1 MGLVI
6 AGWIAS
12 AFVFSTFFMKTML
25 PLRLVA
31 IASNV
36 AFMTYA
42 LLGLAYGDFGRLYP
56 IFVLHACLL
65 PLNVVR
71 LFQLRRVLAAAR
83 DAGGEQMVRALAPY
97 LSLEAHQAGKTLFQ
111 RGEAADCLYLVQQG
125 TVAIPESEVLLSSGD
140 VFGEV
145 GLFAPQGRRTASA
158 VCTTD
163 CRLLTLDGPKLVEL
177 CYQDAK
183 LAVFLARLLAG
194 YVHAETGKSDSKD
207 AGDCHESLPALDGR
221 GAGEAPARR
230 PDRAPDGRAY
240 RADLLGDGQPAAAA
254 APVYRLTAFPS
265 LPESGAG
272 LVTPRSTRS

>member
-1 MGLVI
+1 MWLVI

-12 AFVFSTFFMKTML
+12 ALVFSTFFMKTML

-65 PLNVVR
+65 PLNVLR
-71 LFQLRRVLAAAR
+71 LRQLRRVIAAVS
-83 DAGGEQMVRALAPY
+83 DATGDQVVRALAPY
-97 LSLEAHQAGKTLFQ
+97 LSREAHQAGETLFR
-111 RGEAADCLYLVQQG
+111 RGEAADRLYLVQQG
-125 TVAIPESEVLLSSGD
+125 TVTIPEAGVALSPGD

-145 GLFAPQGRRTASA
+145 GLFAPHGRRTAGA
-158 VCTTD
+158 VCATD
-163 CRLLTLDGPKLVEL
+163 CRLLTLSGQKLVEL

-194 YVHAETGKSDSKD
+194 YVYVETN
-207 AGDCHESLPALDGR
+207 
-221 GAGEAPARR
+221 
-230 PDRAPDGRAY
+230 
-240 RADLLGDGQPAAAA
+240 
-254 APVYRLTAFPS
+254 
-265 LPESGAG
+265 ESGSGA
-272 LVTPRSTRS
+272 

>member
-1 MGLVI
+1 
-6 AGWIAS
+6 
-12 AFVFSTFFMKTML
+12 MKTML

-71 LFQLRRVLAAAR
+71 LLESRRMLAAAR
-83 DAGGEQMVRALAPY
+83 DAGGEQMVRPLAPY
-97 LSLEAHQAGKTLFQ
+97 LSLEAHEAGSTLFQ
-111 RGEAADCLYLVQQG
+111 RGEAADLLYLVQQG
-125 TVAIPESEVLLSSGD
+125 TVAIPESEVVLSPGD
-140 VFGEV
+140 VFGED
-145 GLFAPQGRRTASA
+145 GLFAPQGRRTATA

-183 LAVFLARLLAG
+183 LAAHLARLLAG
-194 YVHAETGKSDSKD
+194 YVYAETGKSDS
-207 AGDCHESLPALDGR
+207 
-221 GAGEAPARR
+221 EA
-230 PDRAPDGRAY
+230 
-240 RADLLGDGQPAAAA
+240 
-254 APVYRLTAFPS
+254 
-265 LPESGAG
+265 
-272 LVTPRSTRS
+272 

>member
-1 MGLVI
+1 MWLVI

-12 AFVFSTFFMKTML
+12 ALVFSTFFMKTML

-31 IASNV
+31 ITSNV
-36 AFMTYA
+36 AFMSYA
-42 LLGLAYGDFGRLYP
+42 LLGLVYGDFGRLYP

-71 LFQLRRVLAAAR
+71 LRQLRRVIAAVR
-83 DAGGEQMVRALAPY
+83 DASGEQVVRALAPY
-97 LSLEAHQAGKTLFQ
+97 LSLETHQAGETLFR
-111 RGEAADCLYLVQQG
+111 RGEAADRLYLVQQG
-125 TVAIPESEVLLSSGD
+125 TVAIPESEVALSPGD

-145 GLFAPQGRRTASA
+145 GLFAPQGRRTATA

-194 YVHAETGKSDSKD
+194 YVDAETGKSDS
-207 AGDCHESLPALDGR
+207 
-221 GAGEAPARR
+221 EA
-230 PDRAPDGRAY
+230 
-240 RADLLGDGQPAAAA
+240 
-254 APVYRLTAFPS
+254 
-265 LPESGAG
+265 
-272 LVTPRSTRS
+272 

>member
-1 MGLVI
+1 VGIVI

-36 AFMTYA
+36 AFMTYG

-71 LFQLRRVLAAAR
+71 LLELRRVLAAAR
-83 DAGGEQMVRALAPY
+83 DAGGEQIVRALAPY
-97 LSLEAHQAGKTLFQ
+97 LSLEAHQAGATLFQ
-111 RGEAADCLYLVQQG
+111 RGEAADLLYLIQQG
-125 TVAIPESEVLLSSGD
+125 TVAIPESEVLLSPGD

-145 GLFAPQGRRTASA
+145 GLFAPQGRRTATA

-163 CRLLTLDGPKLVEL
+163 CRLLTLDGPKLVDL

-183 LAVFLARLLAG
+183 LAVFLARRIAG
-194 YVHAETGKSDSKD
+194 YVD
-207 AGDCHESLPALDGR
+207 A
-221 GAGEAPARR
+221 AGSEWP
-230 PDRAPDGRAY
+230 
-240 RADLLGDGQPAAAA
+240 
-254 APVYRLTAFPS
+254 
-265 LPESGAG
+265 
-272 LVTPRSTRS
+272 